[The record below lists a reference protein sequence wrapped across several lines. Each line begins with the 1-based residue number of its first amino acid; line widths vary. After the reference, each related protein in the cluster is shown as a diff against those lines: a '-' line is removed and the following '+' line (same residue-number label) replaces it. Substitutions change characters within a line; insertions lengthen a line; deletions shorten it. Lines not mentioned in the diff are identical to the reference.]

1 MTVFGDATAWVKA
14 DMGTENT
21 NSVQM
26 AGDVTTKDSVTVAHW
41 TTASTG
47 IK

>member
-1 MTVFGDATAWVKA
+1 MTVFGDATTWTTAI
-14 DMGTENT
+14 GTENT
-21 NSVQM
+21 NAAPM

-41 TTASTG
+41 TGSSSAG